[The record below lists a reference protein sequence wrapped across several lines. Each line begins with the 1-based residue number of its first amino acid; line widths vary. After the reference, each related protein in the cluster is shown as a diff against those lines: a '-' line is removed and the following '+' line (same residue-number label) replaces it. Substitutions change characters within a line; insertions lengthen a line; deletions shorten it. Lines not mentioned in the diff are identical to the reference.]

1 MEISVAHQ
9 SGQCADY
16 GLYSANGLA
25 LLDFKIKYISIMR
38 SIIKYLK
45 EIVTAVWSL
54 LKGMKVTG
62 SYFFR
67 PSTIVTQ
74 KYPNN
79 RKELVMFERFK
90 GEVIMPHNENNEHKC
105 TGCGI
110 CELNCPN
117 GTIEVISKTVITEDG
132 KKKRVID
139 KHIYRLGMCTFCALC
154 VKTCPSNAL
163 AFSQEF
169 EHSVFNRALL
179 IKVLNKPGSQLMKG
193 VE

>member
-1 MEISVAHQ
+1 
-9 SGQCADY
+9 
-16 GLYSANGLA
+16 
-25 LLDFKIKYISIMR
+25 MR
-38 SIIKYLK
+38 SIIGYIK
-45 EIVTAVWSL
+45 EIYFGVKSL
-54 LKGMKVTG
+54 LVGMKVTG

-67 PSTIVTQ
+67 PGEIVTQ
-74 KYPNN
+74 KYPDN
-79 RKELVMFERFK
+79 RKDLVMFDRFK
-90 GEVIMPHNENNEHKC
+90 GEVVMPHNEKNEHKC

-110 CELNCPN
+110 CEINCPN
-117 GTIEVISKTVITEDG
+117 GTIEIISKTIVAEDG

-169 EHSVFNRALL
+169 EHAVFNRALL
-179 IKVLNKPGSQLMKG
+179 IKQLNKPGSQLMKG

>member
-1 MEISVAHQ
+1 
-9 SGQCADY
+9 
-16 GLYSANGLA
+16 
-25 LLDFKIKYISIMR
+25 MR
-38 SIIKYLK
+38 SIIKYFS
-45 EIVTAVWSL
+45 EIYYGVKSL
-54 LKGMKVTG
+54 LGGMMVTG
-62 SYFFR
+62 YYFVR

-74 KYPNN
+74 KYPEN
-79 RKELVMFERFK
+79 RKTLVMLERFK
-90 GEVIMPHNENNEHKC
+90 GEVVMPHNEKNEHKC

-117 GTIEVISKTVITEDG
+117 GSIEIISKMIETEDG
-132 KKKRVID
+132 KKKKAID

-169 EHSVFNRALL
+169 EHAVFDRKQLTK
-179 IKVLNKPGSQLMKG
+179 ILNQPGSQLEKG

>member
-1 MEISVAHQ
+1 
-9 SGQCADY
+9 
-16 GLYSANGLA
+16 
-25 LLDFKIKYISIMR
+25 MR
-38 SIIKYLK
+38 SIINYLND
-45 EIVTAVWSL
+45 IFTGVWSL

-62 SYFFR
+62 YYFFH
-67 PSTIVTQ
+67 PKKIVTQ

-90 GEVIMPHNENNEHKC
+90 GEVVMPHNENNEHRC

-110 CELNCPN
+110 CEINCPN

-132 KKKRVID
+132 KKKRAIE

-154 VKTCPSNAL
+154 VKSCPSNAL

-169 EHSVFNRALL
+169 EHAVFNRALL
-179 IKVLNKPGSQLMKG
+179 IKVLNKAGSQLMKG